1 MAREGNLTEFEK
13 LRIIHCYELGM
24 EIEVVAKVLGRKS
37 ATIRSFY
44 SRYMDKIGL
53 PPKDKKIRSLMPAH
67 MGLKLKE
74 LARDAQNVGL
84 RKMALILKQSFPTD
98 SWHPSYVTCGNYLK
112 KNGFNDKKHVLK
124 PFINETN
131 RQKRMGFANK
141 WLRPEGH
148 GLGVVVWSDETIVR
162 SRPFTRRNHSWV
174 HKTQQVP
181 FQEKAHSGGIS
192 VMFWGCLS
200 LAGRGPIVAI
210 DGTMDANR
218 YKRILREDLLPEATD
233 AIEKGHRVVVM
244 HDGSKA
250 HRNKKIDQYLE
261 DCEVEFLD
269 WPPYSPDL
277 NPIENIW
284 AWIKYKLYSEYGL
297 LNSKDEIIE
306 AVQAIWD
313 QIDDDMIKRFCQH
326 YEKRLHAV
334 VASNGLQTKY

>member
-1 MAREGNLTEFEK
+1 
-13 LRIIHCYELGM
+13 
-24 EIEVVAKVLGRKS
+24 
-37 ATIRSFY
+37 
-44 SRYMDKIGL
+44 
-53 PPKDKKIRSLMPAH
+53 
-67 MGLKLKE
+67 
-74 LARDAQNVGL
+74 
-84 RKMALILKQSFPTD
+84 
-98 SWHPSYVTCGNYLK
+98 
-112 KNGFNDKKHVLK
+112 
-124 PFINETN
+124 
-131 RQKRMGFANK
+131 
-141 WLRPEGH
+141 
-148 GLGVVVWSDETIVR
+148 
-162 SRPFTRRNHSWV
+162 
-174 HKTQQVP
+174 
-181 FQEKAHSGGIS
+181 
-192 VMFWGCLS
+192 
-200 LAGRGPIVAI
+200 
-210 DGTMDANR
+210 
-218 YKRILREDLLPEATD
+218 
-233 AIEKGHRVVVM
+233 M